1 MKTEETD
8 LPPVERTSTPC
19 AACGGSNQKGWV
31 VWDQPM
37 CGSCKNAWDQEAP
50 SDAQWD
56 AWHPEDKARYAA
68 KKTWTAKWASK
79 RKSQGRAA

>member
-8 LPPVERTSTPC
+8 LPPTERAAHPC
-19 AACGGSNQKGWV
+19 AACGKDDGMGWV

-37 CGSCKNAWDQEAP
+37 CNRCKNAWDEQAP
-50 SDAQWD
+50 GDAQWD

-68 KKTWTAKWASK
+68 KKAWTATWATK
-79 RKSQGRAA
+79 RKARAA